1 MEMSISEPIKQGVM
15 AGLPISSIL
24 AHTIAVEVKEGS
36 FECS

>member
-1 MEMSISEPIKQGVM
+1 MEMSISESIKQGVM

-24 AHTIAVEVKEGS
+24 AHTIAVEVEEGS

>member
-1 MEMSISEPIKQGVM
+1 MEMSISESIKQGVM